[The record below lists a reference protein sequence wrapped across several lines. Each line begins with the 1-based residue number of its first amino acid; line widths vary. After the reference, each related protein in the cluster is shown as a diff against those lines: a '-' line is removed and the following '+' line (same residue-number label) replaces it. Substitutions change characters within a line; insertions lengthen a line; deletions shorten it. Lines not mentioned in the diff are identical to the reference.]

1 MRPLLIVPVLLLL
14 LAPAVTAGTGG
25 GNGVGA
31 QAGDYSAGM
40 WDIWRVYVTTPG
52 TLSASLSWVASPGGS
67 DYDLTLWAPGADQDN
82 LLAQSEMLKAS
93 WTRSAT
99 NRQESLSHAVA
110 PNAKAYVVTVEAV
123 SAKLETYTLTVT
135 GGQLVR
141 VCHNASPPFTCL
153 WAAQGVKDL
162 S

>member
-1 MRPLLIVPVLLLL
+1 MRPLLFVPVLLLF
-14 LAPAVTAGTGG
+14 LAPAGMAATGG

-31 QAGDYSAGM
+31 QAGDVSAGA

-67 DYDLTLWAPGADQDN
+67 DYDLTLWKPGADLDN
-82 LLAQSEMLKAS
+82 VLAQNEMLKTS
-93 WTRSAT
+93 WTRSTTTRSEA
-99 NRQESLSHAVA
+99 LAYAVA
-110 PNAKAYVVTVEAV
+110 PDPKAYVVTVEAV

-141 VCHNASPPFTCL
+141 VCHHASPPFTCL